1 LINKA
6 IGEEGN
12 FMGWDAVIVEMING
26 LAGQW
31 AWLDEVMLVLTR
43 PLSLY
48 LPIGLAFGYWLWVN
62 RREALIGAPLLLGVV
77 GLVDFLGAQL
87 KHVVGRVRPC
97 EALEGIRLL
106 VGCGG
111 TGSFPSNHAV
121 NTAAVA
127 AFAQVLYPR
136 TGWVLW
142 PVVGLVGISRIYV
155 GAHYAT
161 DVLGG
166 WMLGGLVGAGIGLTV
181 SRASWF
187 RPNRSEGT
195 PPSEG
200 GPGGKSAAGRP

>member
-1 LINKA
+1 
-6 IGEEGN
+6 
-12 FMGWDAVIVEMING
+12 MGWDAAIVEMING

-31 AWLDEVMLVLTR
+31 AWLDEIMLLLTG
-43 PLSLY
+43 PSSLY
-48 LPIGLAFGYWLWVN
+48 LPIGLTFGYWLWVK
-62 RREALIGAPLLLGVV
+62 RREALIGAPLLVGLV

-106 VGCGG
+106 VGCGS

-121 NTAAVA
+121 NTAVVA
-127 AFAQVLYPR
+127 AFAQVLYPK

-142 PVVGLVGISRIYV
+142 PVVGLVGFSRIYV

-166 WMLGGLVGAGIGLTV
+166 WMLGGLVGAGIGLAV

-187 RPNRSEGT
+187 RPNRPESTSSPESDSGEEGERRR
-195 PPSEG
+195 S
-200 GPGGKSAAGRP
+200 